1 MNYDE
6 TYYLNFLIQS
16 GDYPA
21 DDLNSR
27 ANTFISST
35 PKIVEDLTDE
45 TFQQLIDSAIE
56 RLERKPMSISERA
69 MKNKNLI
76 FKHNKDFERDNK
88 TIEALKK
95 VKKEEVAVH
104 LEKIISEKNRKMANI
119 LAFAENHANKSNI
132 KSSFADLEGWK
143 STKTYD

>member
-21 DDLNSR
+21 DELNNR

-35 PKIVEDLTDE
+35 PKIIKELTDE
-45 TFQQLIDSAIE
+45 TFQQLIDSAVE
-56 RLERKPMSISERA
+56 RLERKPKSISERA

-76 FKHNKDFERDNK
+76 FEHNRDFERDNK

-95 VKKEEVAVH
+95 IKKEEITVH
-104 LEKIISEKNRKMANI
+104 LEKMISEESRKMANI
-119 LAFAENHANKSNI
+119 LAFAENHINKSGV
-132 KSSFADLEGWK
+132 KSSFTDLPDWK
-143 STKTYD
+143 SVRVYD

>member
-1 MNYDE
+1 MYEIGKDSPKTRALAALIGKSVEQPFYTEMRTNQQLGYIVASYPMNYDE

-35 PKIVEDLTDE
+35 PKIVEELTDE

-56 RLERKPMSISERA
+56 KLERKPMSISERA
-69 MKNKNLI
+69 MKNNCLLYTSPSP
-76 FKHNKDFERDNK
+76 RDQRG
-88 TIEALKK
+88 
-95 VKKEEVAVH
+95 
-104 LEKIISEKNRKMANI
+104 SRMP
-119 LAFAENHANKSNI
+119 
-132 KSSFADLEGWK
+132 SSA
-143 STKTYD
+143 